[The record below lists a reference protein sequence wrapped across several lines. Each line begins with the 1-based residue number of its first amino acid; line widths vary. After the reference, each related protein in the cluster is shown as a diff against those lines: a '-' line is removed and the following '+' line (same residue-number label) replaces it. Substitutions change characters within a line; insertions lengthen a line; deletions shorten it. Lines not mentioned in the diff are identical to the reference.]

1 MRNIILTLT
10 ALLSLTAN
18 THATTEA
25 DKSVAD
31 STTTDSISRE
41 MSIDNI
47 TVVTSRIRQ
56 KANGFSLNLANSKL
70 ADTFSFDQMMSMLP
84 YVQANEGNVS
94 IYGKTASAVYVDG
107 VKVTDKEQLRVL
119 RPEMIARI
127 EVDYFNTGSESA
139 SDPGGIMRIWL
150 KHREK
155 GYTVGI
161 QGGTQARTKSR
172 K

>member
-1 MRNIILTLT
+1 MLACIHNTVKPKKFRYMRNIILILT

-119 RPEMIARI
+119 RPE
-127 EVDYFNTGSESA
+127 
-139 SDPGGIMRIWL
+139 
-150 KHREK
+150 
-155 GYTVGI
+155 
-161 QGGTQARTKSR
+161 
-172 K
+172 